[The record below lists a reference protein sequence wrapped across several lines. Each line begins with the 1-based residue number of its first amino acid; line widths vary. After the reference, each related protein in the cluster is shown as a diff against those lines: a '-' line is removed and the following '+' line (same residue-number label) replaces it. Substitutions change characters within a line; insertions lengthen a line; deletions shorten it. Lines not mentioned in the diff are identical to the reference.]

1 MKSEVQCVWQQWSP
15 AEKMSTEA
23 GQRGTTRTAPSYPSP
38 SITARAAASLL
49 LLLHPCLPGGRSCRP
64 GLFITVRRQDRFFTP
79 TTTPGQGPAP
89 PRRSSVLRATKQST
103 ASVAQFHSLIEA
115 SLLVLAPRGCFCA
128 VRKAGICFATA
139 MPALASDRFLAS
151 CSSLALLFSPPTL
164 LLPPPH
170 SHIRPSHLKPCLS
183 DCPVYLSSLIP

>member
-89 PRRSSVLRATKQST
+89 PRRSSVLRATKQPS
-103 ASVAQFHSLIEA
+103 ASVVQFHSLIEA
-115 SLLVLAPRGCFCA
+115 SLLVLAPRGCVCA
-128 VRKAGICFATA
+128 VRGRAF
-139 MPALASDRFLAS
+139 
-151 CSSLALLFSPPTL
+151 ALLRPCLLSPPIASW
-164 LLPPPH
+164 PAAPR
-170 SHIRPSHLKPCLS
+170 S
-183 DCPVYLSSLIP
+183 LSSSHHQHYCCPLRIRTYAPLTSSRA